1 MPKAPTSEDINK
13 LKEELA
19 LVQRG
24 LKLIKLIDD
33 AEKEKETNDADSSD
47 HETTHPVGLEV
58 KFTNPR
64 EHHSL
69 RGKSAEVIGHS
80 PKFVRVRRGK
90 ETYRRHSSNL
100 TPRK

>member
-1 MPKAPTSEDINK
+1 MPRESNNKDLSK

-24 LKLIKLIDD
+24 LELIKLIDE
-33 AEKEKETNDADSSD
+33 AEKTNTAADEEATN
-47 HETTHPVGLEV
+47 HEVTHPVGTEV

-64 EHHSL
+64 ERHQL
-69 RGKSAEVIGHS
+69 RGKTAEVVGHS

-90 ETYRRHSSNL
+90 DVYHRHPNNL
-100 TPRK
+100 TPQK